1 LTSRKTLS
9 LKNVQH
15 VTRINMNLISGFL
28 LWRDGFKLVFEL
40 NKFFVSKF
48 GLFVGKRYDSG
59 GLFHLL
65 VIDNCN
71 NVANLVS
78 YSELN
83 AWDYCWQ
90 KIIIHLSKLNLIPKI
105 HVIRRSMSDVVCKL
119 NNHTS
124 LLREWKRRVYHL

>member
-1 LTSRKTLS
+1 
-9 LKNVQH
+9 
-15 VTRINMNLISGFL
+15 
-28 LWRDGFKLVFEL
+28 L

-83 AWDYCWQ
+83 A
-90 KIIIHLSKLNLIPKI
+90 
-105 HVIRRSMSDVVCKL
+105 
-119 NNHTS
+119 
-124 LLREWKRRVYHL
+124 

>member
-28 LWRDGFKLVFEL
+28 LCRDGFKLVFKL

-59 GLFHLL
+59 GLFRLL

-71 NVANLVS
+71 NVANFVS
-78 YSELN
+78 YSELT
-83 AWDYCWQ
+83 A
-90 KIIIHLSKLNLIPKI
+90 
-105 HVIRRSMSDVVCKL
+105 
-119 NNHTS
+119 
-124 LLREWKRRVYHL
+124 